1 MNRPIIYDLV
11 IEDISTA
18 ELTNRISKEKIKYKA
33 NENFLLREVAGEYLL
48 IPTGDSVS
56 SINGMISLNETFY
69 FIWQQFQQPHTIYE
83 VVLSAKERYDDVD
96 DCIVKDIYRYVLES
110 LKLGFINKGGGEE

>member
-33 NENFLLREVAGEYLL
+33 NEYVSACVVGTIQCKLPGKSSSGYDDGIDTYEDSDGMWHGLCGNNASITFNGD
-48 IPTGDSVS
+48 TGS
-56 SINGMISLNETFY
+56 G
-69 FIWQQFQQPHTIYE
+69 YE
-83 VVLSAKERYDDVD
+83 VL
-96 DCIVKDIYRYVLES
+96 
-110 LKLGFINKGGGEE
+110 NN

>member
-1 MNRPIIYDLV
+1 MDNHSPMINDLA
-11 IEDISTA
+11 IEDISTT
-18 ELTNRISKEKIKYKA
+18 ELTNELSKEKQKYKV

-83 VVLSAKERYDDVD
+83 VVLSAKEQYDDVD
-96 DCIVKDIYRYVLES
+96 DCIVKDIYRFVLES
-110 LKLGFINKGGGEE
+110 LKLGFIEK

>member
-1 MNRPIIYDLV
+1 MDRPMIDDLV

-18 ELTNRISKEKIKYKA
+18 ELTNKISKEKTKYKV
-33 NENFLLREVAGEYLL
+33 NENFLLRKVAGEYLL
-48 IPTGDSVS
+48 IPTGDSTS

-83 VVLSAKERYDDVD
+83 VVLSAKEQYDDVD
-96 DCIVKDIYRYVLES
+96 DCIVKDIYHFVLES
-110 LKLGFINKGGGEE
+110 LKLGFIEKEGRE

>member
-1 MNRPIIYDLV
+1 MDRPMIDDLV

-18 ELTNRISKEKIKYKA
+18 ELTNKISKEKTKYKV
-33 NENFLLREVAGEYLL
+33 NENFLLREVADEYLL
-48 IPTGDSVS
+48 IPTGESTS

-83 VVLSAKERYDDVD
+83 VVLSAKEEYDDVD
-96 DCIVKDIYRYVLES
+96 DCIVRDIYRFVLES
-110 LKLGFINKGGGEE
+110 LKLGFIEKEGRE